1 MSAKRWADEYS
12 SDEGS
17 VDGSDEELEPLPA
30 QSAAPKASSTAPTKI
45 TQPSQAPSPSTPAYI
60 AHVSNISA
68 AATRTDVG
76 NFFEGKGCKISNLDV
91 NKNSTATLG
100 FKDAESLSIALSL
113 NGEAFQGL
121 QIRTKVYETRN
132 PQAHSQ
138 GQQGGRGQ
146 GRGDGGRGGFRDSR
160 DNRQDPR
167 NNYREEDRFPGRK
180 QETGRGGRGGAGTS
194 RERAAPVPAAPAVP
208 ATRPKLVLAPRT
220 LPVHNIG
227 KVEETKPDIFG
238 GGKPHD
244 EILYEVR
251 FVSQNVVE
259 LNTE

>member
-17 VDGSDEELEPLPA
+17 VDGSDEESEPLPA
-30 QSAAPKASSTAPTKI
+30 RSAAPKASTTAPTKI
-45 TQPSQAPSPSTPAYI
+45 SQPSHDPTPSTPVYI
-60 AHVSNISA
+60 AHVSNINA
-68 AATRTDVG
+68 AATRKDVG

-91 NKNSTATLG
+91 HPTQDKNSTATLG

-113 NGEAFQGL
+113 NGELFQGL
-121 QIRTKVYETRN
+121 QIRTKVYEARIS
-132 PQAHSQ
+132 QAHGQ

-160 DNRQDPR
+160 DNRQDQR
-167 NNYREEDRFPGRK
+167 TNHREEDRFPGRR

-194 RERAAPVPAAPAVP
+194 RERAAPAPAAPAVP
-208 ATRPKLVLAPRT
+208 TTRPKLVLAPRT
-220 LPVHNIG
+220 LPVQNIG
-227 KVEETKPDIFG
+227 KVDETKPDIFG

-251 FVSQNVVE
+251 FVS
-259 LNTE
+259 LKIW